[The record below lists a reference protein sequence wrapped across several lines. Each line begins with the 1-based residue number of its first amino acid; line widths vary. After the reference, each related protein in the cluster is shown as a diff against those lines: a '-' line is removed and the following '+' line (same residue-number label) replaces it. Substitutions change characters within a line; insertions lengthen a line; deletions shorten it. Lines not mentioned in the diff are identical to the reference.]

1 MKKFTKF
8 LDLKKIEEQ
17 RRIEDEEK
25 LLSIGMKKP
34 VHETP
39 VFDIDRIE
47 ESINS
52 GFISIPTGKTPEQ
65 IDSFLMS

>member
-1 MKKFTKF
+1 MKKFTRF
-8 LDLKKIEEQ
+8 LDLNKIEEQ

-25 LLSIGMKKP
+25 LISIGMKKP
-34 VHETP
+34 AYEAP
-39 VFDIDRIE
+39 VFDISRIE

-52 GFISIPTGKTPEQ
+52 GFISIPTGMTPEQ